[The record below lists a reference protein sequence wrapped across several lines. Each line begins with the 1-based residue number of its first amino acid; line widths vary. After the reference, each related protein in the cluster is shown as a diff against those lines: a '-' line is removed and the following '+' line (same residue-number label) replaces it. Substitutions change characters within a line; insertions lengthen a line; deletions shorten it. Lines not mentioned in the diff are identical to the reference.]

1 MGKGLRHAFTV
12 VALVVALMS
21 GVLSV
26 FREFLLFQFPT
37 RFQEAPLFWACLR
50 VAFGIS
56 LIYLWYEERQK
67 RLLAEKALEPTLSPK
82 DQLVQLSRS
91 ILDFFYERS
100 KGVPPFPPSTLPQLG
115 KDFSVVWAE
124 MEKTQRQVE
133 LVRVYE
139 QETLEIYQYKSRF
152 RYKGT

>member
-1 MGKGLRHAFTV
+1 MGKGFRHAFTV

-26 FREFLLFQFPT
+26 FREFLIFQFPT

-82 DQLVQLSRS
+82 
-91 ILDFFYERS
+91 
-100 KGVPPFPPSTLPQLG
+100 
-115 KDFSVVWAE
+115 
-124 MEKTQRQVE
+124 EK
-133 LVRVYE
+133 LVRPISSAAI
-139 QETLEIYQYKSRF
+139 QPGR
-152 RYKGT
+152 